1 MKGSLVKLRAHD
13 VMAMRSRN
21 GRDAPMGKLM
31 GCLLVTTLLLFSAP
45 TENSGKTPV
54 GAELV
59 PAGTPYSPGVL
70 AGGALYVSG
79 LQGTDPETHA
89 LPSDFGQEI
98 RNCLENVG
106 HVLKDAR
113 MNYSD
118 IVSVQIYLTDMSQ
131 FDQVNSIYKSYFAS
145 PYPARTT
152 VQVAKL
158 SLGARIE
165 VAAIAHK

>member
-1 MKGSLVKLRAHD
+1 
-13 VMAMRSRN
+13 
-21 GRDAPMGKLM
+21 MGKLM

-45 TENSGKTPV
+45 TDKSGKTPV

-59 PAGTPYSPGVL
+59 PAGTPYSPGFLV
-70 AGGALYVSG
+70 GGTLYVSG

-89 LPSDFGQEI
+89 LPSEFGREV
-98 RNCLENVG
+98 RNCLDSVG
-106 HVLKDAR
+106 HVLKSAH

-118 IVSVQIYLTDMSQ
+118 VVSVQIYLTDMSQ
-131 FDQVNSIYKSYFAS
+131 FDQVNSIYKSYFTS
-145 PYPARTT
+145 TYPARTT

-165 VAAIAHK
+165 VAAIARK

>member
-1 MKGSLVKLRAHD
+1 
-13 VMAMRSRN
+13 
-21 GRDAPMGKLM
+21 MGKLM

-59 PAGTPYSPGVL
+59 PAGTPYSPGFLV
-70 AGGALYVSG
+70 GGTLYISG
-79 LQGTDPETHA
+79 LQGTDPETRA
-89 LPSDFGQEI
+89 LPSEFSKEVG
-98 RNCLENVG
+98 NCLGNVG
-106 HVLKDAR
+106 RALKDANL
-113 MNYSD
+113 NYPD
-118 IVSVQIYLTDMSQ
+118 VVSVQIYLTDISQ
-131 FDQVNSIYKSYFAS
+131 FDQVNSIYKTYFTS

-158 SLGARIE
+158 SQGAHIE

>member
-1 MKGSLVKLRAHD
+1 MKGTVVKVRSYD
-13 VMAMRSRN
+13 VTAMRSRN
-21 GRDAPMGKLM
+21 GRDASMGKLM
-31 GCLLVTTLLLFSAP
+31 GCLLVATLLLFSAP
-45 TENSGKTPV
+45 TEKSGKTPV

-70 AGGALYVSG
+70 AGGTLYVSG
-79 LQGTDPETHA
+79 LQGTDPETRA
-89 LPSDFGQEI
+89 LPSDFGQEV

-118 IVSVQIYLTDMSQ
+118 VVSVQIFLADMSQ
-131 FDQVNSIYKSYFAS
+131 FDQVNSSYKSYFTS

-158 SLGARIE
+158 SLGARVE

>member
-1 MKGSLVKLRAHD
+1 
-13 VMAMRSRN
+13 
-21 GRDAPMGKLM
+21 MGKLM

-45 TENSGKTPV
+45 TEKSVKTPV
-54 GAELV
+54 GTELV
-59 PAGTPYSPGVL
+59 PASTLYSPGFL
-70 AGGALYVSG
+70 ATGTLYVSG

-89 LPSDFGQEI
+89 LPSDFGQEV

-106 HVLKDAR
+106 HVLKDAH

-118 IVSVQIYLTDMSQ
+118 VVSVQIFLADMSQ
-131 FDQVNSIYKSYFAS
+131 FDQVNSLYKNYFTS